1 MVGFNTPLLP
11 PRDLRATSP
20 TAGSRPP
27 HLDIRRYGR
36 SWEIYGPRIRNSSDF
51 FAILDL
57 EEKMIENDSKQ
68 FKLLDGMECPILSQ
82 TPMGGGYVRP
92 TIYGSMSRP
101 VLPSPLY
108 VYVRM
113 MFFGHLLCFIDLW
126 IDYHVSTHFKGTIRR
141 DCARNLGD
149 HVKPQISK
157 LQTQPQNVIE
167 MFQRHARHSQPTN
180 KKHEDLLGF
189 KTCFLPVESPM
200 MSFRT
205 SSRLAIPVLI
215 P

>member
-82 TPMGGGYVRP
+82 TLIGVCSSHNIWMQVKASVAITIVRLCQNDVFWAP
-92 TIYGSMSRP
+92 A
-101 VLPSPLY
+101 
-108 VYVRM
+108 
-113 MFFGHLLCFIDLW
+113 LLHRSLDWLSCF
-126 IDYHVSTHFKGTIRR
+126 
-141 DCARNLGD
+141 N
-149 HVKPQISK
+149 P
-157 LQTQPQNVIE
+157 
-167 MFQRHARHSQPTN
+167 FQRNYTKRLRTKSWRSCQAADIEIANPTPKCHRNVPAPCWSLTTN
-180 KKHEDLLGF
+180 K
-189 KTCFLPVESPM
+189 
-200 MSFRT
+200 
-205 SSRLAIPVLI
+205 
-215 P
+215 